1 LGASHLLP
9 WCHLCHHLK
18 CYLCQP
24 WLNSPGHPC
33 PCPLLQTIPF
43 LSELL
48 EDTEIAVE
56 ARAQDVLK
64 AMEEISG
71 EKLDQYL
78 KT

>member
-1 LGASHLLP
+1 M
-9 WCHLCHHLK
+9 
-18 CYLCQP
+18 
-24 WLNSPGHPC
+24 
-33 PCPLLQTIPF
+33 QTIPF

-48 EDTEIAVE
+48 EDTEISVE